1 MTFEFDYNTD
11 TDQITI
17 VYDGACVLSSDF
29 DGEKATFRNF
39 EKIGD
44 DEVESML
51 KNLCRAAYN
60 VLA

>member
-17 VYDGACVLSSDF
+17 VYDGSCVLKVDF
-29 DGEKATFRNF
+29 DGERPIFHNF
-39 EKIGD
+39 DRVD
-44 DEVESML
+44 DEDMEHLL
-51 KNLCRAAYN
+51 KNLCRAAYD